1 MICLFSSL
9 LIVAILK
16 HNDDMICRSPEYNL
30 DMGNLEDICR
40 KLIGQ
45 MDENQFEFYKN
56 IYENLLEKEGKHM
69 DSYENFNLAVKI
81 LSHQNTEIPRS
92 H

>member
-1 MICLFSSL
+1 
-9 LIVAILK
+9 
-16 HNDDMICRSPEYNL
+16 MICRSLIYYV

-40 KLIGQ
+40 KLIGH

-56 IYENLLEKEGKHM
+56 IYEDLLEKEGKHL

-81 LSHQNTEIPRS
+81 LSQQITEIPRS

>member
-1 MICLFSSL
+1 
-9 LIVAILK
+9 
-16 HNDDMICRSPEYNL
+16 MICRSHKYNV

-56 IYENLLEKEGKHM
+56 IYENLLEKEGKHL

-81 LSHQNTEIPRS
+81 LSQQNTEIPIS

>member
-1 MICLFSSL
+1 
-9 LIVAILK
+9 
-16 HNDDMICRSPEYNL
+16 MICRSLKYNV

-56 IYENLLEKEGKHM
+56 IYEDLFEKEGKHL

-81 LSHQNTEIPRS
+81 LSQQNTEIPRP

>member
-1 MICLFSSL
+1 
-9 LIVAILK
+9 
-16 HNDDMICRSPEYNL
+16 MICRSLKYNE

-40 KLIGQ
+40 KLIGH

-56 IYENLLEKEGKHM
+56 IYEDLLEKEGKHL
-69 DSYENFNLAVKI
+69 DSYENFNLAVKV
-81 LSHQNTEIPRS
+81 LSQQNTEVPRS

>member
-1 MICLFSSL
+1 
-9 LIVAILK
+9 
-16 HNDDMICRSPEYNL
+16 MICRSLKYNE

-40 KLIGQ
+40 KLIGH

-56 IYENLLEKEGKHM
+56 IYEDLFEKEGKHL

-81 LSHQNTEIPRS
+81 LSQQNTEIPRS

>member
-1 MICLFSSL
+1 
-9 LIVAILK
+9 
-16 HNDDMICRSPEYNL
+16 MICRSLKYNV

-40 KLIGQ
+40 KLIGH

-56 IYENLLEKEGKHM
+56 IYEDLFEKEGKHL

-81 LSHQNTEIPRS
+81 LSQQNTEVPRS

>member
-1 MICLFSSL
+1 
-9 LIVAILK
+9 
-16 HNDDMICRSPEYNL
+16 MICRSPKYNL

-56 IYENLLEKEGKHM
+56 IYENLLEKEGKHL

-81 LSHQNTEIPRS
+81 LSQQNTEVPRS

>member
-1 MICLFSSL
+1 
-9 LIVAILK
+9 
-16 HNDDMICRSPEYNL
+16 MICRSPEYNV

-40 KLIGQ
+40 KLIGH

-56 IYENLLEKEGKHM
+56 IYEDLLEKEGKHL

-81 LSHQNTEIPRS
+81 LSQHNTEVPRP

>member
-1 MICLFSSL
+1 
-9 LIVAILK
+9 
-16 HNDDMICRSPEYNL
+16 MICRSPEYNV

-40 KLIGQ
+40 KLIGH

-56 IYENLLEKEGKHM
+56 IYEDLFEKEGKHL

-81 LSHQNTEIPRS
+81 LSQQNTETPKS

>member
-1 MICLFSSL
+1 
-9 LIVAILK
+9 
-16 HNDDMICRSPEYNL
+16 MICRYPEYNEV
-30 DMGNLEDICR
+30 MGNLEDICR
-40 KLIGQ
+40 KLIGN

-56 IYENLLEKEGKHM
+56 IYENLLEKEGKHL

-81 LSHQNTEIPRS
+81 LSQKNTEILKS

>member
-1 MICLFSSL
+1 
-9 LIVAILK
+9 
-16 HNDDMICRSPEYNL
+16 MICRSHEYNVV
-30 DMGNLEDICR
+30 MGNLEDICR
-40 KLIGQ
+40 KLIGN

-56 IYENLLEKEGKHM
+56 IYENLLEKEGKHL

-81 LSHQNTEIPRS
+81 LSQKNTEILKS

>member
-1 MICLFSSL
+1 
-9 LIVAILK
+9 
-16 HNDDMICRSPEYNL
+16 MICRSPEYNV

-56 IYENLLEKEGKHM
+56 IYEDLLEKEGKHL

-81 LSHQNTEIPRS
+81 LSQQNTEFLRS

>member
-1 MICLFSSL
+1 
-9 LIVAILK
+9 
-16 HNDDMICRSPEYNL
+16 MICRSPKYNV

-40 KLIGQ
+40 KLIGH

-56 IYENLLEKEGKHM
+56 IYENLLEKEGKHL

-81 LSHQNTEIPRS
+81 LSQQNTEIPKS

>member
-1 MICLFSSL
+1 
-9 LIVAILK
+9 
-16 HNDDMICRSPEYNL
+16 MICRYPEYNAV
-30 DMGNLEDICR
+30 MGNLEDICL
-40 KLIGQ
+40 KLIGN

-56 IYENLLEKEGKHM
+56 IYENLLEKEGKHL

-81 LSHQNTEIPRS
+81 LSQKNTEIPKS

>member
-1 MICLFSSL
+1 
-9 LIVAILK
+9 
-16 HNDDMICRSPEYNL
+16 MICRYPKYNAV
-30 DMGNLEDICR
+30 MGNLEDICL
-40 KLIGQ
+40 KLIGN

-56 IYENLLEKEGKHM
+56 IYENLLEKEGKHL

-81 LSHQNTEIPRS
+81 LSQKNTEIPKS

>member
-1 MICLFSSL
+1 
-9 LIVAILK
+9 
-16 HNDDMICRSPEYNL
+16 MICRSLKYNI

-40 KLIGQ
+40 KLIGN

-56 IYENLLEKEGKHM
+56 IYENLLEKEGKHL

-81 LSHQNTEIPRS
+81 LSQQITEIPRS

>member
-1 MICLFSSL
+1 
-9 LIVAILK
+9 
-16 HNDDMICRSPEYNL
+16 
-30 DMGNLEDICR
+30 
-40 KLIGQ
+40 

-56 IYENLLEKEGKHM
+56 IYEDLLEKEGKHL

-81 LSHQNTEIPRS
+81 LSQQNTEVPRP

>member
-1 MICLFSSL
+1 
-9 LIVAILK
+9 
-16 HNDDMICRSPEYNL
+16 MICRSPEYNV

-40 KLIGQ
+40 KLIGH

-56 IYENLLEKEGKHM
+56 IYEDLLEKEGKHL
-69 DSYENFNLAVKI
+69 DSYENFNLAAKI
-81 LSHQNTEIPRS
+81 LSQQKTEISRP